1 MYGNVNKVYY
11 FVKKIYCF
19 IKTMYGN
26 VKKVYYFV
34 NEMCLTLERR
44 FLW

>member
-1 MYGNVNKVYY
+1 MLRKNVWNVN
-11 FVKKIYCF
+11 
-19 IKTMYGN
+19 
-26 VKKVYYFV
+26 KVYYFV